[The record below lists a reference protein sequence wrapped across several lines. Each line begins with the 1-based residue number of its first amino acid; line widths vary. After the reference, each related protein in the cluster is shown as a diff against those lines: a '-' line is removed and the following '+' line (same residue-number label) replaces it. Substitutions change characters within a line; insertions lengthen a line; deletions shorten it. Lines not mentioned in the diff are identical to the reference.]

1 MNYIYTKPIAFIYL
15 FITIPSVLFSQPLIT
30 GELKQWHK
38 VSLTFTGPST
48 SEKNI
53 LNPFTDFR
61 LNVYFT
67 SGNLTYIV
75 PGYYTADGNAHN
87 TSDSS
92 GNKWRVN
99 FNPPATGTWSY
110 KTSFRQG
117 ANIAASSDSIAG
129 TVDTTIDGIKGSFSV
144 SASDKSGKDLRSK
157 GWLEHHNEH
166 YYKFKGTGNYFLKN
180 GAGSPENF
188 LAYWEFDNTLDHT
201 GGTVNNLPDGLHHYA
216 PHLSDWKVGDTT
228 WKNGLGK
235 GIIGAINYLSSKDI
249 NEFYFLIMNV
259 NGDGREVY
267 PWTTYTETKRY
278 DVSKLDQWEI
288 VFSHMEK
295 KGITLQIVFQEA
307 ENDRMLNKGDLGI
320 ERIIYYREMIARFAH
335 HNAVLWNLGEETN
348 RSTAQLK
355 ADAAFFKK
363 NDPYKHPVKVH
374 TKANSTSPDQLYTPL
389 LGDINFD
396 GTSFQQPH
404 TVGHSI
410 PIKWR
415 NLSAQAGY
423 KWVIEHD
430 EVNGGLNPDSPAV
443 NNQVTLRKN
452 VLWGNLTGGGGGNDW
467 YFGYDNSR
475 AIDDIDCED
484 FRSRDKFWDYGKY
497 ALNFF
502 YSYLPFQSMEP
513 MDQNITNNGSNW
525 LLGSITEKKYVAY
538 LSKGGTATVSLPAGS
553 WKYRI
558 YNPVTGEFTNQSTAL
573 VNQTLTSPNNNDW
586 AFFIFSDEG
595 TNIPPTVSITSPT
608 SNQTFGS
615 TQTINIIANAQDAN
629 GTISEVE
636 FYMDGTLIF
645 TDTTAPYTY
654 STSGLTSGTHN
665 IKVKVTDNAFAT
677 ATDSV
682 TILIKNFSNQLP
694 LVSILSPEDGVSFT
708 HGSTIN
714 INVSAQDIDGFIKKT
729 NFILNDST
737 FFTDSIYP
745 YNTNLSGLG
754 NGNYLLKVIAYDDS
768 SAYNSDSINF
778 KVIQYSN
785 QIPSII
791 ITSPT
796 DNSEIDYGTNFSI
809 TASAVDNDGYIK
821 RVEFYQNNLL
831 IGTDSIA
838 SYAINISNLPQ
849 GTYLF
854 IAKTYDDSLAFAM
867 DSVLVKVI
875 KKPNQLPV
883 AHITS
888 PANLSS
894 FATGSDI
901 TVTATASDSDGVVK
915 FVEFYIDNL
924 LLGKDSV
931 PSYSFPILNLQTGT
945 HIIKIKAYDDS
956 TAYKQDSVQITV
968 TSGPDYLQSFTL
980 INANTELPVPGFDP
994 IPNNSIINR
1003 NVTGSNLNIRANTAP
1018 TGIGC
1023 IKFELDGV
1031 SGRIENTAPYA
1042 MTGDNNEN
1050 YNSWT
1055 PPPGAYRLKGYA
1067 YSLANAQ
1074 GTLLDTLTIFFTV
1087 TSTSTLSAR
1096 ESSQQYSIYPNPFEN
1111 DLNITF
1117 IINETEIVTEAA
1129 LVSTLGFKY
1138 YAEVQKMN
1146 EGTFRILPPVIK
1158 AGIYMLEIT
1167 TESGTII
1174 RATIQK

>member
-1 MNYIYTKPIAFIYL
+1 MNYIFTKSTTFLYL
-15 FITIPSVLFSQPLIT
+15 FICPLILLSQPSIT

-48 SEKNI
+48 AEKDVI
-53 LNPFTDFR
+53 NPFSDYR

-67 SGNLTYIV
+67 SGNHTYIV
-75 PGYYTADGNAHN
+75 PGYYTAEGNSHN
-87 TSDSS
+87 TSDST

-99 FNPPATGTWSY
+99 FNPPTTGIWNY
-110 KTSFRQG
+110 KTSFRHG
-117 ANIAASSDSIAG
+117 TNIAASSDSLEGTSIA
-129 TVDTTIDGIKGSFSV
+129 TIDGTTGSFSV

-166 YYKFKGTGNYFLKN
+166 YYKFKGTSTYFLKN
-180 GAGSPENF
+180 GTGSPENF
-188 LAYWEFDNTLDHT
+188 LAYWEFDNTQDHT
-201 GGTVNNLPDGLHHYA
+201 GGTVNNLPDGLHHYT
-216 PHLSDWKVGDTT
+216 PHISDWNAGDTT

-249 NEFYFLIMNV
+249 NEFYFLLMNV

-295 KGITLQIVFQEA
+295 KGIALQLVFQEA
-307 ENDRMLNKGDLGI
+307 ENDRMLNNGNLGI
-320 ERIIYYREMIARFAH
+320 ERIIYYREMIARFSH

-374 TKANSTSPDQLYTPL
+374 TKANSTSPDQLYIPL

-396 GTSFQQPH
+396 GTSLQQPN
-404 TVGHSI
+404 TVGHSL

-443 NNQVTLRKN
+443 NNQATLRKN

-475 AIDDIDCED
+475 AIDDLDCED
-484 FRSRDKFWDYGKY
+484 FRSRDKFWDYGRY
-497 ALNFF
+497 ALNLFNNF
-502 YSYLPFQSMEP
+502 LPFQFMEP
-513 MDQNITNNGSNW
+513 MDQYISNSTSNW
-525 LLGSITEKKYVAY
+525 LLGSNTEKKYVAY
-538 LSKGGTATVSLPAGS
+538 LSKGGSATVSIPSGN

-558 YNPVTGEFTNQSTAL
+558 YNPVTGEFTNQSTSL

-586 AFFIFSDEG
+586 AFFIFSDED
-595 TNIPPTVSITSPT
+595 TNIPPTVSLTSPA
-608 SNQTFGS
+608 SNQTYGS
-615 TQTINIIANAQDAN
+615 TEVINIIANAIDAN
-629 GTISEVE
+629 GTISKVD
-636 FYMDGTLIF
+636 FFLDGTPIF
-645 TDTTAPYTY
+645 TDQTSPYTY
-654 STSGLTSGTHN
+654 STTGLTPGTHS
-665 IKVKVTDNAFAT
+665 IKVKATDNAFAS
-677 ATDSV
+677 ASDSV
-682 TILIKNFSNQLP
+682 IITIKDLP
-694 LVSILSPEDGVSFT
+694 NKLPQISIISPEDSSSFT

-714 INVSAQDIDGFIKKT
+714 INASAEDQDGFIKKIS
-729 NFILNDST
+729 FILNNNL

-745 YNTNLSGLG
+745 FNTNLSGLN
-754 NGNYLLKVIAYDDS
+754 NGNYILKAIAYDDS
-768 SAYNSDSINF
+768 SAYSIDSVYFN
-778 KVIQYSN
+778 VIQHPN
-785 QIPSII
+785 QIPVIT
-791 ITSPT
+791 ITSPA
-796 DNSEIDYGTNFSI
+796 DNSEIIYGTSFSI
-809 TASAVDNDGYIK
+809 NALAVDNDGYIK
-821 RVEFYQNNLL
+821 RVEFFQNNLL
-831 IGTDSIA
+831 IGTDSTE
-838 SYAINISNLPQ
+838 SYVINVNNLPQ
-849 GTYLF
+849 GTYHF
-854 IAKTYDDSLAFAM
+854 IAKAYDDSLAFAT

-875 KKPNQLPV
+875 KKANQLPV

-888 PANLSS
+888 PANLSNFS
-894 FATGSDI
+894 IGSSI
-901 TVTATASDSDGVVK
+901 TVTATASDSDGIIK

-924 LLGKDSV
+924 LLGKDSI
-931 PSYSFPILNLQTGT
+931 PSYSFPIQNLQTGT
-945 HIIKIKAYDDS
+945 HNIKIKAYDDS
-956 TAYKQDSVQITV
+956 TAYQQDSVQITV

-980 INANTELPVPGFDP
+980 INANTELPVSGFDP

-1003 NVTGSNLNIRANTAP
+1003 NVTGSNLNIRANTSP

-1031 SGRIENTAPYA
+1031 SGRIENTPPYA
-1042 MTGDNNEN
+1042 MTGDNNGN

-1055 PPPGAYRLKGYA
+1055 PPLGAHKLKGYA
-1067 YSLANAQ
+1067 YSQSNAQ

-1087 TSTSTLSAR
+1087 TSTASAI
-1096 ESSQQYSIYPNPFEN
+1096 ESSQQYLIYPNPFDNE
-1111 DLNITF
+1111 LKIKF
-1117 IINETEIVTEAA
+1117 INEEEIVTEAV
-1129 LVSTLGFKY
+1129 LISTLGFKY
-1138 YAEVQKMN
+1138 YAEVQKTN
-1146 EGTFRILPPVIK
+1146 TDTFRIVPPVLK
-1158 AGIYMLEIT
+1158 TGIYMLEIT

>member
-1 MNYIYTKPIAFIYL
+1 MNYNFSKSITFIYL
-15 FITIPSVLFSQPLIT
+15 FISPLVILSQPSIT

-38 VSLTFTGPST
+38 VTLTFTGPST
-48 SEKNI
+48 SEKDI
-53 LNPFTDFR
+53 INPFSDYR

-67 SGNLTYIV
+67 SGNHTYIV
-75 PGYYTADGNAHN
+75 PGYYATDGNAHN
-87 TSDSS
+87 TSDST
-92 GNKWRVN
+92 GNKWKVN
-99 FNPPATGTWSY
+99 FNPPETGTWSY
-110 KTSFRQG
+110 KTSFRYG
-117 ANIAASSDSIAG
+117 TNIAASSDSLAGSAIA
-129 TVDTTIDGIKGSFSV
+129 TIDGTTGSFSV
-144 SASDKSGKDLRSK
+144 SASDKSGKDFRGK

-166 YYKFKGTGNYFLKN
+166 YYKFKGTGTYFLKN

-188 LAYWEFDNTLDHT
+188 LAYWEFDNTQDHT

-216 PHLSDWKVGDTT
+216 PHLSDWKAGDTT

-249 NEFYFLIMNV
+249 SEFFFLLMNV

-295 KGITLQIVFQEA
+295 KGITLQLVFQEA
-307 ENDRMLNKGDLGI
+307 ENDRMLNNGNLGI
-320 ERIIYYREMIARFAH
+320 ERIIYYREMIARFSH

-396 GTSFQQPH
+396 GTSLQQPN
-404 TVGHSI
+404 TVGHSL

-475 AIDDIDCED
+475 AIDDLDCED
-484 FRSRDKFWDYGKY
+484 FRSRDKFWNYGKY
-497 ALNFF
+497 ALNLF
-502 YSYLPFQSMEP
+502 YGYLPFQSMEP
-513 MDQNITNNGSNW
+513 MDQNISNSASNW
-525 LLGSITEKKYVAY
+525 LLGSNTEKKYVAY
-538 LSKGGTATVSLPAGS
+538 LSKGGTATVNIPAGN

-558 YNPVTGEFTNQSTAL
+558 YNPVTGEFTNQSTSL
-573 VNQTLTSPNNNDW
+573 VNQTLTSPNSNDW
-586 AFFIFSDEG
+586 AFFIFSEEG
-595 TNIPPTVSITSPT
+595 TNISPTVNLTSPT

-629 GTISEVE
+629 GTISKVE
-636 FYMDGTLIF
+636 FYLDDSLIF
-645 TDTTAPYTY
+645 TDLISPYTY
-654 STSGLTSGTHN
+654 STGGLTIGTHD
-665 IKVKVTDNAFAT
+665 IKVKATDNALAT
-677 ATDSV
+677 ASDSV
-682 TILIKNFSNQLP
+682 NIIIKDFPNQ
-694 LVSILSPEDGVSFT
+694 V
-708 HGSTIN
+708 
-714 INVSAQDIDGFIKKT
+714 
-729 NFILNDST
+729 
-737 FFTDSIYP
+737 
-745 YNTNLSGLG
+745 
-754 NGNYLLKVIAYDDS
+754 
-768 SAYNSDSINF
+768 
-778 KVIQYSN
+778 
-785 QIPSII
+785 PSVN
-791 ITSPT
+791 ITSPE
-796 DNSEIDYGTNFSI
+796 DNSEITYGTNFTI
-809 TASAVDNDGYIK
+809 NATATDNDGYIK
-821 RVEFYQNNLL
+821 YVEFYQNNLL

-838 SYAINISNLPQ
+838 SYAVDINNLPQ
-849 GTYLF
+849 GTYHF
-854 IAKTYDDSLAFAM
+854 MAKAYDDSLAFAT
-867 DSVLVKVI
+867 DSVLIKVI
-875 KKPNQLPV
+875 KKPNQLPL
-883 AHITS
+883 AHITF
-888 PANLSS
+888 PANLSN
-894 FATGSDI
+894 FTTGANT
-901 TVTATASDSDGVVK
+901 TVTATASDPDGVIK
-915 FVEFYIDNL
+915 YMEFYFDNL

-945 HIIKIKAYDDS
+945 HIIRIKAYDDS
-956 TAYKQDSVQITV
+956 TAYSQDSVQISV

-980 INANTELPVPGFDP
+980 INANTEQPVAGFDP

-1003 NVTGSNLNIRANTAP
+1003 NVTGGNLNIRANTAP
-1018 TGIGC
+1018 SGFGC

-1042 MTGDNNEN
+1042 MTGDNNGN

-1055 PPPGAYRLKGYA
+1055 PPLGVHRLKGYA
-1067 YSLANAQ
+1067 YSQTNAQ

-1087 TSTSTLSAR
+1087 TSTATLSAR

-1111 DLNITF
+1111 ELKITF
-1117 IINETEIVTEAA
+1117 INEEEIVAEAV

-1138 YAEVQKMN
+1138 FAEVQKTN
-1146 EGTFRILPPVIK
+1146 AGTFRILPPVIK
-1158 AGIYMLEIT
+1158 TGIYMLEVT
-1167 TESGTII
+1167 TERGTII